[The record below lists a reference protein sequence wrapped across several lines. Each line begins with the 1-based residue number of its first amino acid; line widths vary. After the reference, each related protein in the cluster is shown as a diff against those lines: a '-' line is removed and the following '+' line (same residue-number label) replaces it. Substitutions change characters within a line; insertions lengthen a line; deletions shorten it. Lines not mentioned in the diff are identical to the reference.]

1 MEDFGFYFR
10 FGWDHIIDTGALDHI
25 LFIAV
30 LSAIYMLKDWKQVLI
45 LVTAFTLG
53 HAITM
58 ILSSRNLVEVNTA
71 WIEFLIPC
79 TIVATAI
86 TNLFQ
91 KTFTHKAIRVN
102 YFLAL
107 FFGLIHG
114 LAYANLIKFMLVD
127 EQDFIVTWLGFSLGL
142 EAGQILVVLVLLL
155 LAEVF
160 VNLLKLNRRIW
171 VLLVSGMVLVVS
183 LKMAIERIP

>member
-91 KTFTHKAIRVN
+91 KTFTHKAIRIN

-160 VNLLKLNRRIW
+160 VNLLKFNRRIW
-171 VLLVSGMVLVVS
+171 VLLVSGIVLVVS

>member
-91 KTFTHKAIRVN
+91 KTFTHKAIRIN

-127 EQDFIVTWLGFSLGL
+127 DQDFIVTWLGFSLGL

-160 VNLLKLNRRIW
+160 VNLLKFNRRIW
-171 VLLVSGMVLVVS
+171 VLLVSGIVLVVS